1 MASNAFK
8 KFKTTSNQHTTQW
21 VKCPQRHCAPQ
32 PPDPVS
38 SQNPMELHV
47 PEGCCWSQDGYLK
60 PRLAGQSALATPH
73 SYYNFPC
80 KAIYVVW
87 QHNSYKQN
95 EYIDSWI
102 VKGSGL
108 IFFFFFKMI
117 SLNSSV
123 IPPTSWSQPYHRVQL
138 QHSQI
143 FHKFS
148 PLQTTASCPCLEVPR
163 KGVGG
168 TGKILLA
175 HTSTCHHSTPHSTKR
190 CRTPE
195 ASIFGHT
202 SSEAVHA
209 HHSLWRDSAWHSS
222 HVKAQLCYSLQVPK
236 QPPKSNWTDDRSR
249 RLRNWNLP
257 LPVPTSKKIPSSVLR
272 LLIEP

>member
-21 VKCPQRHCAPQ
+21 VKCLQRHCAPQ

-38 SQNPMELHV
+38 SQNPMGLHV

-163 KGVGG
+163 EGVGG

-190 CRTPE
+190 CRPPE

-202 SSEAVHA
+202 SSEAVRTLTIHREGIQHGTPHTWRPNCA
-209 HHSLWRDSAWHSS
+209 IPCKCQSSLRKVTEQMTEAEDWEIETYHSQS
-222 HVKAQLCYSLQVPK
+222 
-236 QPPKSNWTDDRSR
+236 
-249 RLRNWNLP
+249 P
-257 LPVPTSKKIPSSVLR
+257 LPRRSQAVY
-272 LLIEP
+272 

>member
-21 VKCPQRHCAPQ
+21 VKCLQRHCAPQ

-38 SQNPMELHV
+38 SQNPMGLHV

-73 SYYNFPC
+73 SYYSFPC

-108 IFFFFFKMI
+108 IFFSFLKWFLWIHLSF
-117 SLNSSV
+117 
-123 IPPTSWSQPYHRVQL
+123 L
-138 QHSQI
+138 QHPDPSPTTECSCSTAR
-143 FHKFS
+143 FS
-148 PLQTTASCPCLEVPR
+148 TSSLHCKQLH
-163 KGVGG
+163 
-168 TGKILLA
+168 LA
-175 HTSTCHHSTPHSTKR
+175 H
-190 CRTPE
+190 
-195 ASIFGHT
+195 A
-202 SSEAVHA
+202 
-209 HHSLWRDSAWHSS
+209 
-222 HVKAQLCYSLQVPK
+222 
-236 QPPKSNWTDDRSR
+236 
-249 RLRNWNLP
+249 
-257 LPVPTSKKIPSSVLR
+257 
-272 LLIEP
+272 